1 MMVAVAMAAEV
12 VQLEAETG
20 DWMGETSKI
29 YKICFTTARQGEC
42 FGTEFRGNGVD
53 MDHAAFRYAKCNL
66 VLKKLKGSKG
76 EIADQTIFTQPGMIC
91 GGATEKENKCVES
104 DLGWKPSAD
113 DMTAACCKCSA
124 FVTGSGD
131 DYSGFS
137 KTDAAFRSPKNLQ
150 ERRQCAYL
158 AGADVGAITEVE
170 LSIAVDGDQTG
181 AQWSMSGMSIQKTTI
196 ERVNNNWTVSPVK
209 GNKVY
214 ISGGKVR
221 SGANDDNKVLT
232 AELSGTTTNGVREGA
247 LKAGGDCSANADCES
262 GKCGNVDG
270 TINPTLANGDSC
282 EEKCLSADA
291 DAATAQDS
299 NCMLPDG
306 IAYITNC
313 DGQVCEEEMNKR
325 FGL

>member
-1 MMVAVAMAAEV
+1 MGKQKTMAGRILALVGFMMVAVAMAAEV
-12 VQLEAETG
+12 AQLEAETG
-20 DWMGETSKI
+20 DWMGETSKV
-29 YKICFTTARQGEC
+29 YKICFTTAPQGEC
-42 FGTEFRGNGVD
+42 FGTEFRANGVD
-53 MDHAAFRYAKCNL
+53 MDHAPFRYAKCNL
-66 VLKKLKGSKG
+66 VLKKLKGTTG

-113 DMTAACCKCSA
+113 DMTAAGCKCSA
-124 FVTGSGD
+124 FVPGSGD
-131 DYSGFS
+131 DFSGFS
-137 KTDAAFRSPKNLQ
+137 KTDAAFRSPKNRQ

-170 LSIAVDGDQTG
+170 LSIAVDADQT
-181 AQWSMSGMSIQKTTI
+181 
-196 ERVNNNWTVSPVK
+196 
-209 GNKVY
+209 
-214 ISGGKVR
+214 GGKVR

>member
-1 MMVAVAMAAEV
+1 MGKQKTMAGRILALVGFMMVAVAMAAEV
-12 VQLEAETG
+12 AQLEAETG
-20 DWMGETSKI
+20 DWMGETSKV

-42 FGTEFRGNGVD
+42 FGTDFRANGVD
-53 MDHAAFRYAKCNL
+53 MDHAPFRYAKCNL
-66 VLKKLKGSKG
+66 VLKKLKGTTG
-76 EIADQTIFTQPGMIC
+76 EITDQTIFTQPGMIC
-91 GGATEKENKCVES
+91 GGATEKENKCVEGH
-104 DLGWKPSAD
+104 LGWKPSTD
-113 DMTAACCKCSA
+113 DMTAAGCKYSA
-124 FVTGSGD
+124 FVPGSGD
-131 DYSGFS
+131 DFSGFS
-137 KTDAAFRSPKNLQ
+137 KSDAAFRSPKNRQ

-170 LSIAVDGDQTG
+170 LSIAVDADQTG

-196 ERVNNNWTVSPVK
+196 EKVNNNWTVSPV
-209 GNKVY
+209 
-214 ISGGKVR
+214 
-221 SGANDDNKVLT
+221 DDNKVLT

-299 NCMLPDG
+299 NCMLLDG